1 MTARLE
7 DRHEEERAHGDRHPR
22 PDQHGEPRRPAPRDG
37 READRVAAKAGER
50 RAREVDDARGSELKI
65 QPLADRDIEEGE
77 GRDEGPVRARPER
90 ERQGQREN
98 GAAREGGRAASRE
111 RADERRAEPW
121 HEPHERTG
129 RDERPARG
137 PERPRALGEDGGDHE
152 REDGRLGQP
161 DARQVAAHTRS
172 TLLSPRRPL
181 GLNTRNSM
189 TTANATTSRNS
200 EPRGMSAAA
209 VVWSTPKSRPPRI
222 AP

>member
-1 MTARLE
+1 RPGREGVAAEGERRDVLDSLRTARELEVVHEDVEDEDERDRDERQVVTARLE

-22 PDQHGEPRRPAPRDG
+22 PDQHGEPRRPAPG
-37 READRVAAKAGER
+37 
-50 RAREVDDARGSELKI
+50 
-65 QPLADRDIEEGE
+65 
-77 GRDEGPVRARPER
+77 
-90 ERQGQREN
+90 
-98 GAAREGGRAASRE
+98 
-111 RADERRAEPW
+111 ERRAEPW
-121 HEPHERTG
+121 HEPHERAC

-152 REDGRLGQP
+152 CEDGRLGQP

-209 VVWSTPKSRPPRI
+209 VVWSTPKSKPPRI